1 MSIRQ
6 KCPWKNCKWGG
17 PILSSGIFVVVCM
30 YIMYVYGCER
40 GRERC
45 KVCFVSVRGVG
56 GLLRWEKN
64 IRVRYWGLL
73 ILGDRRTRIMN
84 DLYQVNTNKLSTNL
98 YVIRD
103 MPWIPRELQRA
114 LKLSHLNTILYSK
127 NSISSSPYFT
137 KNIYMCIFF
146 LTFLL

>member
-1 MSIRQ
+1 MSVKKLQMGRFYP
-6 KCPWKNCKWGG
+6 KYWYFCSC
-17 PILSSGIFVVVCM
+17 L
-30 YIMYVYGCER
+30 YVYYVMCMDVKG
-40 GRERC
+40 GG
-45 KVCFVSVRGVG
+45 RGVKFVLWVYG
-56 GLLRWEKN
+56 GWGDYYDEKKN

-73 ILGDRRTRIMN
+73 TLGDRRTRIMN

-137 KNIYMCIFF
+137 KNI
-146 LTFLL
+146 